1 MAWDGLHCG
10 DDAGGGGEVG
20 MDVGHGGCG
29 GEMVVR
35 KALERESKGAGGGL
49 RGLEEWG
56 GGGVGLGWSFMLVER
71 GKIFKTRLRW
81 LTPPNPILSRSKSK

>member
-1 MAWDGLHCG
+1 
-10 DDAGGGGEVG
+10 
-20 MDVGHGGCG
+20 MDVGHDGGCG

-49 RGLEEWG
+49 RGFGLG
-56 GGGVGLGWSFMLVER
+56 GGEGGEVLYVGRE

-81 LTPPNPILSRSKSK
+81 LTPP

>member
-1 MAWDGLHCG
+1 MAWDGLQCG

-49 RGLEEWG
+49 RGLEGWGWG
-56 GGGVGLGWSFMLVER
+56 GPLCWSRGGRF
-71 GKIFKTRLRW
+71 
-81 LTPPNPILSRSKSK
+81 SKQGSGG